1 MRKPPTM
8 KFERFEHGMQVL
20 ERMGFDPDAWM
31 VVAVPGG
38 WQIVA
43 RPPLDHEALA
53 AARQQ
58 RERQQEEEFAR
69 LIGELAASS
78 DPIARALA
86 EEWV

>member
-8 KFERFEHGMQVL
+8 KFERYEHGMQVL

-53 AARQQ
+53 AARKQ
-58 RERQQEEEFAR
+58 REQETEKMLAR
-69 LIGELAASS
+69 LIDELAASS
-78 DPIARALA
+78 DPVARALA
-86 EEWV
+86 KEWV